1 MKIGQTTKQKLYL
14 EEVLRLHREKGYGE
28 DRISRIIPIG
38 HTTVSRWIT
47 KFATANQQNLVQMRK
62 KESRV
67 KEVVTSEEK
76 DLKALKGENA
86 RLQASECPLQSGS
99 VFQITVFAPILHCV
113 ICSREALYSYTPL
126 F

>member
-67 KEVVTSEEK
+67 KEVVTLEEK

-86 RLQASECPLQSGS
+86 RFQAQLRQAQLRADFYDEMIN
-99 VFQITVFAPILHCV
+99 VA
-113 ICSREALYSYTPL
+113 EAKFNISIRKKAGTKQ
-126 F
+126 

>member
-47 KFATANQQNLVQMRK
+47 KFATANHQNLVQMK
-62 KESRV
+62 KNESRV
-67 KEVVTSEEK
+67 KEVVPSEEK

-86 RLQASECPLQSGS
+86 RLQAQLRQAQLRADFYDEMIN
-99 VFQITVFAPILHCV
+99 VA
-113 ICSREALYSYTPL
+113 EAKFNISIRKKAGTKQ
-126 F
+126 

>member
-86 RLQASECPLQSGS
+86 RLQAQLRQAQLRADFYDEMIN
-99 VFQITVFAPILHCV
+99 VA
-113 ICSREALYSYTPL
+113 EAKFNISIRKKAGTKQ
-126 F
+126 